1 MDHSSTQLTVRP
13 AEPAAYGTACDPP
26 VPGTSLRVG
35 AARVLD
41 ANWTGASTVPSRSL
55 YPHQWSWDSAFIA
68 IGLRHV
74 SPLRAQTELETLL
87 AAQWADGRVPHIVF
101 NPSVPLDAY
110 FPSPDF
116 WRSSTAGRAAGAPRT
131 VQTSGIVQPPV
142 HALAAWLVHRAD
154 PGLSR
159 ARGFL
164 ARMYPRLAAWHRYLL
179 HRRDLGGAGLVSVV
193 HPWEQGMDNS
203 PCWDA
208 PLARI
213 TPAPARSFRRADLA
227 HGAPED
233 RPTDLD
239 YGRYVR
245 LAADYRDAGYRD
257 GTVGGNGGGG
267 AEFAVEDP
275 AFNALLIASE
285 HALARIAEELGAPGT
300 ARHARAERLTQV
312 LVERLWDPA
321 SGMFLCRDLHADEP
335 IHTRDVSARIPAP
348 GPPDGLPAPSTSERV
363 PAPDACGQLPAPDA
377 SGQLPAPDASGLV
390 DGPVMAGQSLAPG
403 GSGRNPVPGASSQS
417 PAPDAAGSAHGQ
429 GTADRIREPHPSGP
443 AGEPVLTGQ
452 SPAPGNSEPNPAQ
465 SPSSPVHD
473 RGTPS
478 QIREPHPAGRSP
490 APGTSGRS
498 PAPGTSGPPCE
509 QGATGP
515 TDEQG
520 ISGPAHQQGAP
531 CPAPAQGAPDPTDRQ
546 RISGPAH
553 PQGAPSPAHTQGA
566 PGPVHRQGGDG
577 LIPERSVSG
586 LVPLVLPGLPR
597 HVVGALVRTLCG
609 PHFGLG
615 GRSRLVPSYDLL
627 GEAFDPHRYWRGPA
641 WFNTSWLLERGL
653 RIHGERER
661 ADALRAAV
669 LQLAEATGFAE
680 YVDPRTGEA
689 CGATG
694 FGWTAALALDL
705 HHELH
710 KDLLKGAREGVS
722 EAATGTFDRSDEGG
736 DRR

>member
-1 MDHSSTQLTVRP
+1 MDHSTQLTARP
-13 AEPAAYGTACDPP
+13 TEYESAYDPP
-26 VPGTSLRVG
+26 PPGTSLQVA
-35 AARVLD
+35 AARVLNG
-41 ANWTGASTVPSRSL
+41 NWTGRSTVPSRNL

-68 IGLRHV
+68 IGLRHL

-87 AAQWADGRVPHIVF
+87 TAQWADGRVPHIVF

-116 WRSSTAGRAAGAPRT
+116 WRSITAGHTAGAPRT

-164 ARMYPRLAAWHRYLL
+164 ARVYPRLAAWHRYLL

-208 PLARI
+208 PLARV
-213 TPAPARSFRRADLA
+213 TPAPARSFRRADLD

-245 LAADYRDAGYRD
+245 LAADYRDAEYAD
-257 GTVGGNGGGG
+257 GGG
-267 AEFAVEDP
+267 EFAVEDP

-285 HALARIAEELGAPGT
+285 HALARIAEELGAAGT
-300 ARHARAERLTQV
+300 ARHARAERLTAA

-321 SGMFLCRDLHADEP
+321 AGMFLCRDLRAA
-335 IHTRDVSARIPAP
+335 TRGGSPVRAGDGSGDGRGPAP
-348 GPPDGLPAPSTSERV
+348 QAHSSGTALEAHSSGTALEAHSGTALEAHACGPAPESHDLGPAQERRRSGQAPERRGPG
-363 PAPDACGQLPAPDA
+363 PAPERRG
-377 SGQLPAPDASGLV
+377 S
-390 DGPVMAGQSLAPG
+390 GPVPQWP
-403 GSGRNPVPGASSQS
+403 S
-417 PAPDAAGSAHGQ
+417 PDPAHGQ
-429 GTADRIREPHPSGP
+429 GTPD
-443 AGEPVLTGQ
+443 
-452 SPAPGNSEPNPAQ
+452 
-465 SPSSPVHD
+465 
-473 RGTPS
+473 
-478 QIREPHPAGRSP
+478 
-490 APGTSGRS
+490 
-498 PAPGTSGPPCE
+498 
-509 QGATGP
+509 
-515 TDEQG
+515 
-520 ISGPAHQQGAP
+520 PAHGPGAF
-531 CPAPAQGAPDPTDRQ
+531 
-546 RISGPAH
+546 
-553 PQGAPSPAHTQGA
+553 
-566 PGPVHRQGGDG
+566 G
-577 LIPERSVSG
+577 LIRERSVSG

-597 HVVGALVRTLCG
+597 ETAAALVRTLCG

-615 GRSRLVPSYDLL
+615 DRTRLVPSYDLL
-627 GEAFDPHRYWRGPA
+627 GEAFEPHRYWRGPA

-653 RIHGERER
+653 RAHGERER

-669 LQLAEATGFAE
+669 LHLAEATGFAE
-680 YVDPRTGEA
+680 YVDPGTGEA

-710 KDLLKGAREGVS
+710 QDLLKGAREGVS
-722 EAATGTFDRSDEGG
+722 KAATGTFDTSDEGG
-736 DRR
+736 DRG